1 MRLKLQDPNRL
12 PPKHPVTTKPFP
24 TNTAH
29 LAAPAPATGSAA
41 AQRPTRS
48 DATLGVGRSLL
59 IKKYPL
65 ELIDP
70 DFFLSFA
77 GSDVM
82 GAPGDA
88 RGGGD
93 MGVDGPELKHLAH
106 GQLILTA
113 DLCEG

>member
-1 MRLKLQDPNRL
+1 M
-12 PPKHPVTTKPFP
+12 T
-24 TNTAH
+24 TAH

-41 AQRPTRS
+41 EQRPTKS

-59 IKKYPL
+59 IKYPL
-65 ELIDP
+65 EIDP

-82 GAPGDA
+82 AAPGDA
-88 RGGGD
+88 RGERD

-113 DLCEG
+113 DLCDG

>member
-1 MRLKLQDPNRL
+1 MIA
-12 PPKHPVTTKPFP
+12 
-24 TNTAH
+24 TAH

-59 IKKYPL
+59 IKYPL
-65 ELIDP
+65 EIDP

-82 GAPGDA
+82 AAPGDA

-106 GQLILTA
+106 GQLILSV